1 MGQVQMVGQLAKI
14 FAVTAL
20 IASIVA
26 PHALATDLGGLT
38 RSRGKAIK
46 SAFLV
51 EGTRVAAP
59 FAHIVFCKENP
70 DDCAAPKRTRW
81 GRAPITLTSQRMNQL
96 RLVNS
101 SINHAIAPRN
111 DDAAMMGGDNW
122 ALAPVAGDCEDY
134 AVTKRHALIAAGWP
148 ARTLRLAITYTS
160 FGEGHLVLVVKT
172 STGDMVMDNRIDAIR
187 KWNKSGLRWRMI
199 QASFNP
205 RKWLTL

>member
-1 MGQVQMVGQLAKI
+1 MFGKVAKV

-20 IASIVA
+20 VASILA
-26 PHALATDLGGLT
+26 SHALATDLGGLT

-51 EGTRVAAP
+51 EGARVAAP

-70 DDCAAPKRTRW
+70 GDCAAPKRTRW
-81 GRAPITLTSQRMNQL
+81 GRAPVTLTSQRMKQL
-96 RLVNS
+96 QSVNA
-101 SINHAIAPRN
+101 SINHTIAPRN
-111 DDAAMMGGDNW
+111 DDPALMGGDNW
-122 ALAPVAGDCEDY
+122 ALSPVAGDCEDY
-134 AVTKRHALIAAGWP
+134 AITKRHALIARGWP

-160 FGEGHLVLVVKT
+160 LGEGHLVLVVT
-172 STGDMVMDNRIDAIR
+172 TNTGDMVLDNRVDAIR
-187 KWNKSGLRWRMI
+187 KWNKSGLKWRMI

>member
-1 MGQVQMVGQLAKI
+1 MFGQLAKI
-14 FAVTAL
+14 FSVTAL

-51 EGTRVAAP
+51 EGARVAAP

-70 DDCAAPKRTRW
+70 GDCAAPKRTRW
-81 GRAPITLTSQRMNQL
+81 GRTPVTLTSQRMKQL
-96 RLVNS
+96 QSVNA
-101 SINHAIAPRN
+101 SINHTIAPRN
-111 DDAAMMGGDNW
+111 DDPTLMGGDNW

-134 AVTKRHALIAAGWP
+134 AVTKRHALIAYGWP
-148 ARTLRLAITYTS
+148 ARTLRLAITYTAS
-160 FGEGHLVLVVKT
+160 GEGHLVLVVKT
-172 STGDMVMDNRIDAIR
+172 NTGDMVLDNRMDTIR